1 MNPRS
6 SHAPAAVPGA
16 ARDLALLL
24 LGLALLYFPLTGLR
38 PLSNPDEGRYVEIAR
53 EMAATGDWVSP
64 RLNGLLYFEKPPL
77 FYWLEAGAYSVGGLN
92 VWALRFW
99 PIALAL
105 LGCAAIY
112 LTGRALWGR
121 RSGWWAAWAQGT
133 SLLYY
138 GIGQIIIL
146 DMAVSV
152 FITWALC
159 AFALAVRAPPGRN
172 RRLLC
177 YAFYAS
183 MALALLT
190 KGLIGIVIPGAIIFL
205 WMLLLNRW
213 RELRHAYLPTGLA
226 LLLVIAL
233 PWHLAAAR
241 ANPPP
246 GGWGHFFSKD
256 WAGQGFVWYYFWHE
270 HVLRYV
276 DPSTSERVQP
286 FWFFFVILPA
296 GFLPW
301 TVFLPQTL
309 RRACSGGW
317 TRLKTDPETVLLLL
331 WTLFPLLFFSA
342 SSSKLIPYV
351 LPSLPPLALLT
362 GRFLAQARRE
372 PALLLWPVRM
382 LGILGVALAV
392 GLVAAKLANA
402 LHLPSGIFS
411 WLRILT
417 PVLLVGGGA
426 IVFLTFRRMP
436 NPRAGLNVM
445 LGMLAV
451 LLLFFSP
458 MAAFVQRPS
467 TASVAGWLLP
477 QLHPNDRVFTLW
489 DYGPFS
495 DFPAYLGQ
503 TIGVAGQVPEEQRF
517 GAMLETAQAADR
529 YPGLAAYLALPT
541 NPPPSREVVNATLMN
556 PFLDIFHGP
565 WRVYV
570 LAANEPFLAFR
581 KLYPDVKVYPL
592 ARTPSFILFS
602 NQPLPPPPGTS
613 P

>member
-1 MNPRS
+1 LNPPPA
-6 SHAPAAVPGA
+6 HAPAVVPGA

-53 EMAATGDWVSP
+53 EMTATGDWVSP

-77 FYWLEAGAYSVGGLN
+77 FYWLEAGAVSAGGMNL
-92 VWALRFW
+92 WALRFW
-99 PIALAL
+99 PAALAL
-105 LGCAAIY
+105 LGCAAVY
-112 LTGRALWGR
+112 GTGRALWGR
-121 RSGWWAAWAQGT
+121 DAGWWAGWAQGT

-138 GIGQIIIL
+138 GLGQIIIL

-152 FITWALC
+152 FIAWALC

-177 YAFYAS
+177 YAFYIS

-190 KGLIGIVIPGAIIFL
+190 KGLIGVVIPGAIIVL

-213 RELRHAYLPTGLA
+213 RELRRAYLLTGLA
-226 LLLVIAL
+226 LLLAIAL

-241 ANPPP
+241 ANPPA

-256 WAGQGFVWYYFWHE
+256 WTGQGFVWYYFWHE

-301 TVFLPQTL
+301 TVFLPQAL
-309 RRACSGGW
+309 RRACVGGW
-317 TRLKTDPETVLLLL
+317 TRLKTEPETVLLLL

-362 GRFLAQARRE
+362 GRFLAEARRDFVS
-372 PALLLWPVRM
+372 LLWPVRALGM
-382 LGILGVALAV
+382 LGAALAV
-392 GLVAAKLANA
+392 A
-402 LHLPSGIFS
+402 LIIARLKRLPPNLPSGALP
-411 WLRILT
+411 WLEILT
-417 PVLLVGGGA
+417 TVLLVGGVV
-426 IVFLTFRRMP
+426 ILFLTFRRVP
-436 NPRAGLNVM
+436 NPRAGLNIM
-445 LGMLAV
+445 LGVLAV

-458 MAAFVQRPS
+458 LAAYLQRPS
-467 TASVAGWLLP
+467 TEPLAEWLKVRLLP
-477 QLHPNDRVFTLW
+477 QDRVFTLW

-495 DFPAYLGQ
+495 DLPAYLGQ

-541 NPPPSREVVNATLMN
+541 NPPPPREVVNATLMD
-556 PFLDIFHGP
+556 PFLKIFRGP
-565 WRVYV
+565 QRVYV
-570 LAANEPFLAFR
+570 MVAAPQYLAFR
-581 KLYPDVKVYPL
+581 KLYPDVIVYGL
-592 ARTPSFILFS
+592 QRTPDFILFS
-602 NQPLPPPPGTS
+602 NQPLPKSYP
-613 P
+613 